1 MALPKE
7 PRQKMINIMYLVL
20 TAILALNVS
29 SEILNAFKTID
40 ESFVASNDGLKKRS
54 TDYISAFDNEENQ
67 QFANKVAIWKPRA
80 EKVKELSDKAFDF
93 IEGLKTELKKE
104 SGQKNANDP
113 FKEDDLE
120 ASTRLFLNGPEGQTR
135 GDQLYNL
142 MNKYKTDILGIDDTL
157 AKENA
162 LPDFIRIPKS
172 SNKDNEA
179 QYAQMKP
186 AQQWANSYFHMTPT
200 IASIAILSKFQNDIR
215 NTQTQLI
222 EYCYRKINST
232 VLKLPEFGVVASP
245 SATLVMAGDE
255 LTITAGLGA
264 YNKDAKPVVTIDG
277 ANVALGADGQAIY
290 KMTTST
296 PGEFTKRVSITY
308 SDPESGEQKTKST
321 DVKYKVGIPT
331 GLAVS
336 ADATRYFY
344 AGGDAAPNPI
354 TVSGSAGGAG
364 AIKVVAGENVA
375 RVDNIGPGRYNII
388 CTRTGMATIN
398 VSDGKSTQQLKI
410 KVKPLPDPKFA
421 YAAGALT
428 PSTGRG
434 GDVSVANFK
443 DCYGLKAVLPDDFEF
458 VQVKYDVKSFK
469 MTFTGKGFN
478 GFESTVCN
486 SSSFSNAQSLI
497 DRCVAGSSVQIS
509 SIVVQDNASGIHELP
524 NTIGFNLR

>member
-1 MALPKE
+1 
-7 PRQKMINIMYLVL
+7 V
-20 TAILALNVS
+20 V
-29 SEILNAFKTID
+29 
-40 ESFVASNDGLKKRS
+40 
-54 TDYISAFDNEENQ
+54 
-67 QFANKVAIWKPRA
+67 
-80 EKVKELSDKAFDF
+80 
-93 IEGLKTELKKE
+93 
-104 SGQKNANDP
+104 
-113 FKEDDLE
+113 
-120 ASTRLFLNGPEGQTR
+120 
-135 GDQLYNL
+135 
-142 MNKYKTDILGIDDTL
+142 
-157 AKENA
+157 
-162 LPDFIRIPKS
+162 
-172 SNKDNEA
+172 SNKENEA
-179 QYAQMKP
+179 QYAKMKP
-186 AQQWANSYFHMTPT
+186 SQHWANVYFHMTPT
-200 IASIAILSKFQNDIR
+200 IASLAILSKFQNDVR
-215 NTQTQLI
+215 NSQLKLI
-222 EYCYRKINST
+222 EYCYSKINSVSIPINAFDVIASANAT
-232 VLKLPEFGVVASP
+232 MVVP
-245 SATLVMAGDE
+245 GDE
-255 LTITAGLGA
+255 VIITAGLGG
-264 YNKDAKPVVTIDG
+264 YNKDLKPSVKIDG
-277 ANVALGADGQAIY
+277 QEVPIGENGQAIF
-290 KMTTST
+290 KTTAGSPQDYIKT
-296 PGEFTKRVSITY
+296 VTITY
-308 SDPESGEQKTKST
+308 ANSDGVMQTKTSE
-321 DVKYKVGIPT
+321 VKYKVVTPT

-458 VQVKYDVKSFK
+458 AQVKYDVKSFK

-486 SSSFSNAQSLI
+486 SSSFSNAKSLI